1 MRTLAG
7 HGTVALIV
15 SAALI
20 VLLVL
25 SFPLSAVGQMTSLAF
40 LLIYGAV
47 SAGHLRVRS
56 DTGAR
61 AWPLVAAVALNAA
74 LFLLLFGD
82 AIRTGPA
89 STWLALIG
97 AIALSFALEA
107 VYRRRRAGPPGS
119 GTPGVGAAS

>member
-1 MRTLAG
+1 
-7 HGTVALIV
+7 
-15 SAALI
+15 
-20 VLLVL
+20 
-25 SFPLSAVGQMTSLAF
+25 MTSLAF

-61 AWPLVAAVALNAA
+61 AWPLIAAVVLNAA
-74 LFLLLFGD
+74 LFLILIGD

-89 STWLALIG
+89 STWLALLG

-107 VYRRRRAGPPGS
+107 FYQRRSKPPSAGGPEGD
-119 GTPGVGAAS
+119 AAT